1 MKTGTTISPHYKH
14 TEYILLDTTAMEYY
28 EMRVIAS
35 VILNNDRLMEACKIF
50 AQHLYPDQDI
60 AENLAQGLYYNTI
73 EGLVVLENRTW

>member
-1 MKTGTTISPHYKH
+1 
-14 TEYILLDTTAMEYY
+14 
-28 EMRVIAS
+28 MRVIAS